1 MSNARKLLFYQ
12 MHMASYPAIPPAD
25 EIESTWVTLPNSL
38 WDPELGH
45 RLYNRYLDEAVLSE
59 KLGFDGI
66 CVNEHHQNAYGVS
79 PDPNVLAAHMV
90 AQTEH
95 VAISILGNALPLHD
109 NPLRIAESVA
119 MLDTISGGRMISGF
133 VRGQGM
139 EYHSTGVNPAHSHGR
154 FWEAHDLIIKA
165 WTEPGPFEW
174 HGRYYDIP
182 YVNTW
187 PRPYQ
192 QPHTPVWLPGVGSPE
207 TIAAAARHK
216 YPYMMVYAPHELTRK
231 SYDLY
236 RQKAEESGY
245 EASKEQLAFVAPVY
259 VAETDDKAHAEIR
272 EHAEWHF
279 GTGMKIPDPMYFPPG
294 YLSSRARAHMMRA
307 AKEYGMK
314 PFHLMSYEDIV
325 DAGYVIVGSPDTV
338 AEKLSFFTDELGAG
352 VHVQFALGSTP
363 HWKHV
368 KSTTLFAEEV
378 IPQFRAKENQP
389 AWELDEPLP
398 GRLTWEDLEE
408 RKSRDAAAAAV

>member
-1 MSNARKLLFYQ
+1 MSRKVLFYQ
-12 MHMASYPAIPPAD
+12 MHMSSYPAIPPA
-25 EIESTWVTLPNSL
+25 EEFASTWITLPNSHY
-38 WDPELGH
+38 DPELGH
-45 RLYNRYLDEAVLSE
+45 KLYNRYLGEAVLSE
-59 KLGFDGI
+59 QLGFDGV

-79 PDPNVLAAHMV
+79 PDPNVLASHIA

-119 MLDTISGGRMISGF
+119 MLDVISGGRMISGF

-174 HGRYYDIP
+174 HGRYFDIP
-182 YVNTW
+182 YVNPW

-192 QPHTPVWLPGVGSPE
+192 QPHPPVWLPGVGSPE

-216 YPYMMVYAPHELTRK
+216 YPYMMVYAPRELTRK

-236 RQKAEESGY
+236 RQKADEAGY
-245 EASKEQLAFVAPVY
+245 EPTRQQLAFVAPVY
-259 VAETDDKAHAEIR
+259 VAETDEKAHQEIR
-272 EHAEWHF
+272 EHVEWHF
-279 GTGMKIPDPMYFPPG
+279 GTGMKIPDAMYFPPG
-294 YLSSRARAHMMRA
+294 YLSSRSRAHMMRA
-307 AKEYGMK
+307 AQEYGMK
-314 PFHLMSYEDIV
+314 PFHQMSYEDIIEA
-325 DAGYVIVGSPDTV
+325 DYVLVGSPETV
-338 AEKLSFFTDELGAG
+338 AEKLSFYIDDLGAG

-368 KSTTLFAEEV
+368 KSSTLFAEQV
-378 IPQFRAKENQP
+378 IPQFRDADNKP
-389 AWELDEPLP
+389 AWANKEPLP

-408 RKSRDAAAAAV
+408 RKLREAEAAVA